1 MKPVGRLF
9 TRAPAFA
16 AVVVCF
22 IAALTGAAIRYW
34 FYEPETFGSICY
46 YEYPWWCV
54 FRTFIAIETRHYGFG
69 WTSLAL
75 ATIGLIRIWM
85 GRSPTPFAYGALVI
99 GGMGLL
105 LYDTTLSAP
114 AVLLATL
121 SLVRAP
127 ERAA

>member
-16 AVVVCF
+16 AVVACF

-54 FRTFIAIETRHYGFG
+54 FRTFIAVESKYFGLG
-69 WTSLAL
+69 WTATTL
-75 ATIGLIRIWM
+75 ATIGLVRIAM
-85 GRSPTPFAYGALVI
+85 GRRPHGFAYAALVI
-99 GGMGLL
+99 GGIGLI
-105 LYDTTLSAP
+105 LYDTTMSAP
-114 AVLLATL
+114 AVLFAAL

-127 ERAA
+127 ERAG